1 METILHEIRT
11 GQAPVHLKSLVR
23 KDKPQYLVK
32 TRPSRKFRTPALQ
45 LDLFYKS
52 PI

>member
-1 METILHEIRT
+1 METIVHEINN
-11 GQAPVHLKSLVR
+11 GQAPVHLKSLIR
-23 KDKPQYLVK
+23 KDKPQYLIK
-32 TRPSRKFRTPALQ
+32 TRPSRKFRTNTLQ